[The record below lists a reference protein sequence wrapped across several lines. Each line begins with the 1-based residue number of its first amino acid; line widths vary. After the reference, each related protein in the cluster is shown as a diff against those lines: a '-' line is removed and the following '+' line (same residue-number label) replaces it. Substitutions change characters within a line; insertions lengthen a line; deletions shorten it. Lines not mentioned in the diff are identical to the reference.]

1 MIKVDRKNDF
11 FSVKNQ
17 IKLIIFSQKSR
28 CHRLKNLKYLHI
40 KIEILINIHNR
51 HNVQQY
57 INTMH
62 GNYLILKEYRK
73 FKPVGICKNSNY
85 LI

>member
-1 MIKVDRKNDF
+1 MYLLSIKRHKNLKKSD
-11 FSVKNQ
+11 
-17 IKLIIFSQKSR
+17 QKSR
-28 CHRLKNLKYLHI
+28 YHRLKNLKYLHI

-73 FKPVGICKNSNY
+73 FKPVGIFTSSNY
-85 LI
+85 